1 VVREDHLPALVRR
14 LQRRGLAPRVEFLLP
29 GVRSAARRFDQASL
43 AYFYLALR
51 LCHQLSELIP
61 SAYRAPRCASL
72 LLDLEKQLGERDCDL
87 AAQLADEAA
96 QRILN
101 PPASRLLSTGDHV
114 PGPAAETIA
123 LIERAIQTG
132 APLEIVYYSP
142 YRDEVTTRVI
152 EPHRVEW
159 RGRTPYLTPA
169 LRAGASV
176 AYCQLDQD
184 ERTFRVDRIRECRVS
199 NGE

>member
-1 VVREDHLPALVRR
+1 
-14 LQRRGLAPRVEFLLP
+14 
-29 GVRSAARRFDQASL
+29 
-43 AYFYLALR
+43 
-51 LCHQLSELIP
+51 
-61 SAYRAPRCASL
+61 
-72 LLDLEKQLGERDCDL
+72 
-87 AAQLADEAA
+87 LADEAA

-101 PPASRLLSTGDHV
+101 PPTSRLLSTGDHV
-114 PGPAAETIA
+114 PGPTAETIA
-123 LIERAIQTG
+123 LIERAIQIG

-176 AYCQLDQD
+176 AYCQLDGD
-184 ERTFRVDRIRECRVS
+184 ERTFRVDRIRS
-199 NGE
+199 ISDQ